1 MSLIVQKYGG
11 TSLGDIEKI
20 KNVARR
26 VVACKEEGND
36 VVVVVSA
43 MAGITDRLI
52 NLACQVTDFPDKRE
66 YDVLVSAGEQI
77 SISLIA
83 MAIQESG
90 FNVQS
95 LLGHQ
100 VKIITDKSFTN
111 ARILSVDSERI
122 LKAIK
127 EGKIIVVAGFQ
138 GVDEAGN
145 ITTLGRGGSDTTAVA
160 VAAALKADVC
170 EIYTDVEGVFTT
182 DPGFCSQARKLHK
195 ISYDEMLEMASLGA
209 KVLQARSVELARK
222 YQVSIHVRSTF
233 SENEGTYV
241 TSEDSEMERAVVSG
255 VTYNKDEAKITV
267 SRIPDKPG
275 IAAKIFGII
284 SQANILV
291 DMIIQNVS
299 SDDYTDLTFTVSKI
313 ELKKAIDLLKKNAG
327 EINAGE
333 ISADENISKVSIVG
347 IGMKSHSGVASKM
360 FATLGNENINILMIS
375 TSEIKVSCVI
385 ESKYTE
391 LAVRV
396 LHQAFDL
403 DKGNSLEEKFD

>member
-100 VKIITDKSFTN
+100 VKIITDKSFTK